1 MPFFYIQWRKE
12 KSNITFFKM
21 KISKRLVISSFCF
34 PFSLKQVKLETIQ
47 SVWRTGIHSSDHYCC
62 LFEGKFFKNLL
73 FRKKSPRL
81 PASKDWEHSTCPRKA
96 QLTHRQ
102 SQTESALQT
111 GLLWRPPTCRSEG
124 DDTSNLEMRVLL
136 IKRMTSI
143 FHSTFPWLTQF

>member
-73 FRKKSPRL
+73 FRKKALGCLPPKTENTVPVLERL
-81 PASKDWEHSTCPRKA
+81 S
-96 QLTHRQ
+96 
-102 SQTESALQT
+102 
-111 GLLWRPPTCRSEG
+111 
-124 DDTSNLEMRVLL
+124 
-136 IKRMTSI
+136 
-143 FHSTFPWLTQF
+143 WLTGSHRLSLHFRQDSSDGLPPVGQKGMTLVIWRWEFY